1 MRISTRG
8 EYGVRA
14 MFHLTLHYG
23 KGPIPVRTIAE
34 QQGIPEYYLEQL
46 IGALRRAGL
55 VTSIRG
61 AQGGYTLAHPPEDIT
76 VGDVIRV
83 LEGPITPMECL
94 DKAGAETE
102 CGVLGPC
109 AMRKMWQ
116 RLKDSMERVLDTTT
130 LASLVQ
136 ESLFCEEEPV

>member
-34 QQGIPEYYLEQL
+34 EQGIPEYYLEQL

-55 VTSIRG
+55 VTSVRG
-61 AQGGYTLAHPPEDIT
+61 AQGGYTLSRPPERIT
-76 VGDVIRV
+76 VGDVLRV
-83 LEGPITPMECL
+83 LEGPLTPIECL
-94 DKAGAETE
+94 ERKQTE
-102 CGVLGPC
+102 PDCGVLGPC
-109 AMRKMWQ
+109 AMRRMWQ
-116 RLKDSMERVLDTTT
+116 RLKDSIEHVLDTTT

-136 ESLFCEEEPV
+136 ESLFCEEESH

>member
-34 QQGIPEYYLEQL
+34 EQGIPEYYLEQL

-55 VTSIRG
+55 VDSVRG
-61 AQGGYTLAHPPEDIT
+61 AQGGYTLARPPEEIT
-76 VGDVIRV
+76 VGDIIRV

-94 DKAGAETE
+94 DNVDSENK
-102 CGVLGPC
+102 CGVFGPC
-109 AMRKMWQ
+109 AMRNMWQ
-116 RLKDSMERVLDTTT
+116 RLKDSMESVLDTTT

-136 ESLFCEEEPV
+136 ESLLCEEEHV